1 MSLKKLTD
9 HTFFF
14 KFKDLDN
21 ILSAKLQT
29 WSAKLQTWQKQLKKR
44 HYI

>member
-9 HTFFF
+9 YTFF
-14 KFKDLDN
+14 KFKFNDLDN
-21 ILSAKLQT
+21 IS
-29 WSAKLQTWQKQLKKR
+29 SAKLQTWQNQLKKR